1 MTEENVTRKETRFKH
16 LDAGV
21 TPEEYA

>member
-16 LDAGV
+16 LDARV